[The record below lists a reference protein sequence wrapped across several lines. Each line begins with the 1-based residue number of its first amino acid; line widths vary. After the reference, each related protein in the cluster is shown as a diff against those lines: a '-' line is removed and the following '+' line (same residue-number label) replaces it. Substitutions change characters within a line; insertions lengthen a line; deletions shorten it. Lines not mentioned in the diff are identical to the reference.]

1 MNVWEGIQRVG
12 PSVVDVLHVLN
23 VRASPQPFKHLKHLK
38 RLKHLKDWVR
48 AQANC
53 FKCFK
58 CFKCLG
64 GGPWLEPETNLLN
77 VSNVWASPQ
86 ISKHFIHLTHLKH
99 LKPLGP

>member
-23 VRASPQPFKHLKHLK
+23 VRASPQTLKHLKHLK

-58 CFKCLG
+58 CFKYLG
-64 GGPWLEPETNLLN
+64 RSPWLEPETNLLN

-86 ISKHFIHLTHLKH
+86 IF
-99 LKPLGP
+99 KPFYTFNTFKT